1 MNEQQKRGWA
11 HIQGN
16 ISTRAQ
22 QYQKDFETTYK
33 EAFNTAEAEL
43 ADELKITLEELRTG
57 LAAYRASFPRGKQP
71 VTKIAAGNGLPSAQ
85 SLMDSKAVLTNPPTR
100 KATAE
105 QMGATKL
112 YRAWVAENDHIPSDK
127 AVGHFMGKSQ
137 ANAIFSYA
145 RSVLREEGYTI
156 EASDHN
162 GWIVLARPAVAPLVS
177 EEELAAFRALAA
189 KLRKAGHKI

>member
-71 VTKIAAGNGLPSAQ
+71 VTKVTSTAIVNDMVRRQG
-85 SLMDSKAVLTNPPTR
+85 T

-105 QMGATKL
+105 ETGATAL
-112 YRAWVAENDHIPSDK
+112 YRAWVAENHYIPSDK
-127 AVGHFMGKSQ
+127 VLGHFMGKT
-137 ANAIFSYA
+137 ANNAIFSYA
-145 RSVLREEGYTI
+145 RSALRGEGYTF

-162 GWIVLARPAVAPLVS
+162 GWSVLVRPAAEPLVS
-177 EEELAAFRALAA
+177 EEELTLFRALAA